1 MTDKS
6 VKLQTAR
13 PSEALRCSGLR
24 PSRAT
29 KSPAR
34 RSLHWLVRTSFCC
47 LFVACGHSPASEVG
61 PTAVVE
67 RGRIERIV
75 VATGTIEPEKEVEV
89 RPRIS
94 GIVELVRVE
103 AGDEVEA
110 DQPLVEIERELLEA
124 HVEEARARLAGSR
137 AELTRAKSE
146 LRRVLTLRRDG
157 TVPERDEEDAQARHD
172 SAAAAVAG
180 NQAVLDALL
189 IQLDYTTV
197 TAPMRGRILDVDVK
211 KGTAVASVASVVGGT
226 RVLTIADDSELHI
239 DGLVDE
245 NEISWVKVGQDA
257 SIRTEAY
264 PGQAFAGKVRRIKP
278 LGERQQNV
286 TYFEVEVSV
295 VDEGGARLRTRMSA
309 DADIVTEVVE
319 DALIVPETAL
329 LYDGE
334 RIYVEKVTS
343 STERHVEE
351 QTIRV
356 GIVDKGLAQVLEG
369 LSVGDE
375 VRLK

>member
-1 MTDKS
+1 MIEESKTLGATGCARLFWES
-6 VKLQTAR
+6 VVLPCDRRA
-13 PSEALRCSGLR
+13 ALRRLFPMLPISGL
-24 PSRAT
+24 
-29 KSPAR
+29 
-34 RSLHWLVRTSFCC
+34 CC
-47 LFVACGHSPASEVG
+47 LLAACGGSQTTEVG
-61 PTAVVE
+61 PTARVE

-94 GIVELVRVE
+94 GIVELVRVD
-103 AGDEVEA
+103 AGDQVEA
-110 DQPLVEIERELLEA
+110 NQPLVEIERELIEA
-124 HVEEARARLAGSR
+124 QVTEARARLAGSQ
-137 AELTRAKSE
+137 AELTRAELE

-157 TVPERDEEDAQARHD
+157 TMPERDEEVARAQYE
-172 SAAAAVAG
+172 SAVAAVAG
-180 NQAVLDALL
+180 NQAALDSLI
-189 IQLDYTTV
+189 IQLGYTTV

-226 RVLTIADDSELHI
+226 RVLTIADDGELHLE
-239 DGLVDE
+239 GLVDE
-245 NEISWVKVGQDA
+245 NEISWVRVGQAA

-264 PGQAFAGKVRRIKP
+264 PGKAFAGKVRKIKP

-295 VDEGGARLRTRMSA
+295 VDFEGAQLRTRMSA

-319 DALIVPETAL
+319 DALVVPETAL

-334 RIYVEKVTS
+334 RIYVEKVIS
-343 STERHVEE
+343 SSEWHVEE

-356 GIVDKGLAQVLEG
+356 GIVEKGHAQVLEG
-369 LSVGDE
+369 LSAGDE